1 MIIANLDKFFK
12 FWGGVWERGDHT
24 PNMPWTEK
32 IWEELKKKLLVAWK
46 SLTSNSNGLI
56 SEIKKRKNLTE
67 PVDEFKIFGEKVLDQ
82 HKSIKKK
89 TFEWIRD
96 GDRLIPTWWLLRRT
110 ILIPKSKDLS
120 YKGNYHPSTYLN
132 RSYKLLTGLVG
143 KFMRNYA
150 ISA

>member
-1 MIIANLDKFFK
+1 MMIIANLDKFFK

-67 PVDEFKIFGEKVLDQ
+67 PVDEFKIFGEKVLD
-82 HKSIKKK
+82 
-89 TFEWIRD
+89 
-96 GDRLIPTWWLLRRT
+96 
-110 ILIPKSKDLS
+110 
-120 YKGNYHPSTYLN
+120 
-132 RSYKLLTGLVG
+132 
-143 KFMRNYA
+143 
-150 ISA
+150 